1 MNIQYGWGKQCH
13 GNYHA
18 NSIDH
23 FLTMYQIL
31 DNRRI
36 AVLKYCIL
44 SWGTLWFPHSKTK
57 MALQQVASF
66 DSLEQLGAVFKLQTT
81 AWYADLSVSQ
91 MHCIVVR
98 IFHVRTCWSAGF
110 CSSSWR
116 PGRFQRARV
125 CWVLAWWSLWDTE
138 GKEKTERNNA
148 GELEPGYSAQFDAAT
163 ASAAASNRHE
173 QEKSIRLTRLLSKGL
188 LPWERVE
195 GIKAFEDGGKTKG
208 RKCTEGK

>member
-1 MNIQYGWGKQCH
+1 
-13 GNYHA
+13 
-18 NSIDH
+18 
-23 FLTMYQIL
+23 
-31 DNRRI
+31 
-36 AVLKYCIL
+36 
-44 SWGTLWFPHSKTK
+44 
-57 MALQQVASF
+57 MALQRVASF
-66 DSLEQLGAVFKLQTT
+66 DSREQRGAVFKLQTT
-81 AWYADLSVSQ
+81 AGYPDLSVSQ
-91 MHCIVVR
+91 VHGIAVW

-125 CWVLAWWSLWDTE
+125 CRVLAWWSLQDTE

-188 LPWERVE
+188 LPRERVE
-195 GIKAFEDGGKTKG
+195 GIKAFEDGGENKREKVHRRKVNSSG
-208 RKCTEGK
+208 RLLCSLSDQPPLTLRKRSFLRYSP